1 MINLLYCI
9 YCRVF
14 FMIRQKTIAQSM
26 LPELLLYYKNWL
38 KVNEKSLETLQ
49 KYWRS
54 GTFSF
59 LEKVLPKTSSSGVYC
74 FINTK
79 RRLRVLPNFPLIQRS
94 APLTTNVNLI
104 FIARYLYWCYITGA
118 ANGRGIRW
126 LKLKQKIYIYR
137 VSTQTQLP
145 HQSFPKYW
153 VCSDLS
159 ITRPLSNFLHKL
171 I

>member
-1 MINLLYCI
+1 MINLLYWI

-104 FIARYLYWCYITGA
+104 FIARYLYWCYITRA
-118 ANGRGIRW
+118 ADGRGIRW
-126 LKLKQKIYIYR
+126 LKLKQKKTTKI
-137 VSTQTQLP
+137 
-145 HQSFPKYW
+145 
-153 VCSDLS
+153 
-159 ITRPLSNFLHKL
+159 
-171 I
+171 